1 MAWFAFPPKTR
12 LRTGLLTVAAV
23 GLCAACAGPRPAEKV
38 APPPPARAPQPPP
51 APQPETYA
59 FPGIGDR
66 PVLPAPE
73 EPPAPPPAPPP
84 PARPS
89 PVDLARQQFE
99 AGRFEG
105 VLEALEPLGQAV
117 GPEVWRLRGDALA
130 ALGDG
135 PAAVAA
141 YRAALTG
148 GDDIQAD
155 DLTARIRGLLEAMP
169 PDQLRAVA
177 DACPFCPEG
186 GYARL
191 RLARI
196 ALGGGDLD
204 RAATA
209 LEELEAAFAGE
220 PLGRTAARL
229 LQHILAPRHPV
240 EPGLYGVLVP
250 LTGPLASFG
259 QRALRGALLGAGL
272 FGSADPGCRL
282 AVADTA
288 GDPVRAT
295 AAMDELAARGVVAV
309 VGPLKGAAARAAA
322 DRARELG
329 VPVVTPT
336 PARDVAGAGV
346 FRIGLRPADE
356 VGALVSH
363 AVDVLGLERF
373 AILYPDT
380 PAGVEYRDLFWDR
393 VVERG
398 GEITA
403 VERFSADGTG
413 VEDAIRRATGVYG
426 LSRAEIRERFLAE
439 EAVRLRRE
447 RKLMEALG
455 IEDAVAGEEDAV
467 PEVDEKRLAR
477 YKPPPIVDF
486 DAVFLPVGS
495 VLAGEIAPRFPFLD
509 VEGIRLLGIRTWNT
523 PTLVRVGEEYVEG
536 AVFPA
541 ELDPGLPGGK
551 AFVRA
556 YRDAYGEAPG
566 VLEAYVYDAVGL
578 LTREGAGVDD
588 RNLLRRKLAGL
599 WSVPGA
605 TGPLTA
611 TPDGEIAARPKLLTV
626 YRGRIVPVAASE
638 E

>member
-12 LRTGLLTVAAV
+12 LRNGLLAAVAV

-38 APPPPARAPQPPP
+38 AAPPPAPIRVPPPPPAPR
-51 APQPETYA
+51 PETYA
-59 FPGIGDR
+59 FPGIGER
-66 PVLPAPE
+66 PPPPAPE
-73 EPPAPPPAPPP
+73 APPALPPP
-84 PARPS
+84 PARPA
-89 PVDLARQQFE
+89 PLELARQRFE

-105 VLEALEPLGQAV
+105 VLEALESLGEAV
-117 GPEVWRLRGDALA
+117 DPAVWRLRGDALA

-141 YRAALTG
+141 YRAARAG

-169 PDQLRAVA
+169 PAQLRAVA

-196 ALGGGDLD
+196 ALGGGDVD
-204 RAATA
+204 RAAAA
-209 LEELEAAFAGE
+209 LEELEAEFAGE

-229 LQHILAPRHPV
+229 LQSVLAPRHPV

-250 LTGPLASFG
+250 LTGPLAPFG

-288 GDPVRAT
+288 GDPVTAT
-295 AAMDELAARGVVAV
+295 AAVEELATRGVVAV

-363 AVDVLGLERF
+363 AVGVLGLERF

-380 PAGVEYRDLFWDR
+380 PDGVRYRDLFWDR

-403 VERFSADGTG
+403 VERFSADGAG

-426 LSRAEIRERFLAE
+426 LSPAEIRERFLAE

-455 IEDAVAGEEDAV
+455 IEGAAPGEEGDAA

-477 YKPPPIVDF
+477 YRPPPIVDF

-541 ELDPGLPGGK
+541 ELDPALPAGK
-551 AFVRA
+551 AFVRV
-556 YRDAYGEAPG
+556 YRDAYGEEPG

-578 LTREGAGVDD
+578 LAREGAGVDD
-588 RNLLRRKLAGL
+588 RDLLRRKLAGL
-599 WSVPGA
+599 WSAPGA
-605 TGPLTA
+605 IGPLTT
-611 TPDGEIAARPKLLTV
+611 TPGGEIAARPKLLTV
-626 YRGRIVPVAASE
+626 HRGRIVPAAASE